1 MPVPVRTPTTWR
13 RCSWVAWTANSA
25 SAGKKSSVDCQ
36 FCLGRQKEHVLVR
49 VQRHRF
55 PQKQEEHHWK
65 WTMYPAN
72 FRGSPF

>member
-13 RCSWVAWTANSA
+13 RCSWMAWTA
-25 SAGKKSSVDCQ
+25 Q